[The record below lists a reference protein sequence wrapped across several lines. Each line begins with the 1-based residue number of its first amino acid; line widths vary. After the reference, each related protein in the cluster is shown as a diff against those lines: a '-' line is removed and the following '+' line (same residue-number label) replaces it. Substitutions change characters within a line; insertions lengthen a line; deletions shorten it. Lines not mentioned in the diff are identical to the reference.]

1 MNKFEEIRQNE
12 PAFPTENARQ
22 TGENDYR
29 YSGLTKREYFAAVA
43 LQAICSRPGAISI
56 KGIPTNEAKDICAV
70 AITIGDEMLSQLG

>member
-29 YSGLTKREYFAAVA
+29 YSGLTKREYFAAMA
-43 LQAICSRPGAISI
+43 LSGLIGEFGINDCRSAKEIAKHSI
-56 KGIPTNEAKDICAV
+56 ECA
-70 AITIGDEMLSQLG
+70 DEMLRQLGE